1 MKRATLVALLA
12 TFAMA
17 THGSTSSDLESSAV
31 VDGTIVLSTEGT
43 VQSAEVKDEAKYGK
57 PIADMVRKAALQW
70 LFYPVRREGKPVP
83 AKVDMHVR
91 VVLHKTADGNYSAY
105 IKGATFGDMDRKST
119 DALRNTEANKR
130 IAPRYPMD
138 AIRAHVQGTVYLAL
152 RVDRSGHVTDAVAEQ
167 VNLVNIGPDSVLRQ
181 YRDLMAK
188 ATIEVAKRWTYEIPT
203 TGPLAGRDSWTA
215 RVPVTYN
222 LNDMHAPNTGR
233 VWRTYVPGPYTQ
245 APWSDKPDM
254 DAVDAVANDGL
265 RTEGADPMRLLPSH
279 RG

>member
-1 MKRATLVALLA
+1 MKRAILVALLA

-17 THGSTSSDLESSAV
+17 THGSTSGDLESSAV

-91 VVLHKTADGNYSAY
+91 VVLHKTADGNYSAH

-119 DALRNTEANKR
+119 DALSNAEANKR
-130 IAPRYPMD
+130 IGPRYPMD

-203 TGPLAGRDSWTA
+203 TGPLAGRDHWTA
-215 RVPVTYN
+215 RVPVTYT

-233 VWRTYVPGPYTQ
+233 VWHTYVPGPYTQ

-254 DAVDAVANDGL
+254 DAVDAVADDSL
-265 RTEGADPMRLLPSH
+265 RTEGADPMRRLPSH